1 MTKLASALTLF
12 ISLPILGFILYE
24 YPVEKHM
31 ANQAIEEYMKNQGIP
46 EEMIESKKYLKDYKQ
61 GGYEINIELL
71 DDPGLT
77 YQYSWVK
84 SRGVVLLVFRGGS
97 GMDTGMKYPPLE

>member
-1 MTKLASALTLF
+1 MNKFAIALTLF

-24 YPVEKHM
+24 YPIEKHM
-31 ANQAIEEYMKNQGIP
+31 ANQAIEEYIKDQGIP
-46 EEMIESKKYLKDYKQ
+46 EEMIESEKYLKDYKQ

-84 SRGVVLLVFRGGS
+84 TRGVVLLVYRGGS

>member
-1 MTKLASALTLF
+1 MTKLAIALTLF

-24 YPVEKHM
+24 YPVEKHL
-31 ANQAIEEYMKNQGIP
+31 ANLAVEEYMKDQGIS
-46 EEMIESKKYLKDYKQ
+46 EETIESKKYLKDYKQ
-61 GGYEINIELL
+61 GGYEINIELR

-84 SRGVVLLVFRGGS
+84 SRGVVLLVFRGDS